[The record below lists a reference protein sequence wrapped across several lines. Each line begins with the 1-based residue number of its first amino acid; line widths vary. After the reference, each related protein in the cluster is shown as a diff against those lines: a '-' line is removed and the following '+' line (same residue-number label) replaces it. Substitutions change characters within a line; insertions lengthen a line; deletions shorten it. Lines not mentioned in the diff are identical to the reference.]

1 MFGVYQAYIEQDAA
15 IQKLQNLRNI
25 DVQTVCLIPPFI
37 NFKCLISCILF
48 NIGPT
53 NTKNE
58 MFSNLNVF
66 FLTMWVS
73 CCLSH
78 NERTST

>member
-25 DVQTVCLIPPFI
+25 DVQTVCLITPFI

-53 NTKNE
+53 DTKNE
-58 MFSNLNVF
+58 
-66 FLTMWVS
+66 TMWVS